1 MPKYTEEDKANGITR
16 SMWLEQNGY
25 DEAYYGVH
33 WDTGEVYDKQRVTDA
48 TQIDKWRKPNAVQV
62 VPPTDVGEI

>member
-1 MPKYTEEDKANGITR
+1 
-16 SMWLEQNGY
+16 MWLEQNGY
-25 DEAYYGVH
+25 DENYYGVH